1 MRYNMYVCDVCGDEY
16 KGRPAADAGFDP
28 ELRQVDGQLVWHDE
42 ETQTSMDVEWPYEE
56 TAVDLC
62 PEHAA
67 AVAACIR
74 DLRVEENEGQDDD

>member
-1 MRYNMYVCDVCGDEY
+1 MYVCDICGDEY
-16 KGRPAADAGFDP
+16 EGRPAADAGFDP
-28 ELRQVDGQLVWHDE
+28 EWRAAGGQLVWHDE
-42 ETQTSMDVEWPYEE
+42 ETQTSMRVEWPHEE

-74 DLRVEENEGQDDD
+74 DLRVEDPDDEK